1 MKWTSPICSRV
12 SESPW
17 PRQQCGGRG
26 RGGEQ
31 SRVGWMGQGR
41 MATGPSCSSHL
52 CDLQLCCFA
61 WPPSKKHQPAS
72 QTQQTSQISQGPRL
86 ARGPIWRNAFFF
98 FFFLLLVFLLLFG
111 PLVPSSRLM
120 GRMEICEWWQ
130 AGIIQDKRACDV
142 LRFFSCPQLENRPAR
157 LGISHQRRPARYL
170 TAAMQAHAAR
180 SSQHAA
186 STRPR
191 HRPHRNPPEFQ
202 YPASPSLASGP
213 GRNDTSLGKAP
224 GGE

>member
-1 MKWTSPICSRV
+1 
-12 SESPW
+12 
-17 PRQQCGGRG
+17 
-26 RGGEQ
+26 
-31 SRVGWMGQGR
+31 MGQGR
-41 MATGPSCSSHL
+41 MATGPSCSLHL

-86 ARGPIWRNAFFF
+86 ARGPIWRNAFFFF

-180 SSQHAA
+180 SSQLAA
-186 STRPR
+186 RSIDPTSSQAPPQPTRIPI
-191 HRPHRNPPEFQ
+191 
-202 YPASPSLASGP
+202 SSLSISRQRTRA
-213 GRNDTSLGKAP
+213 
-224 GGE
+224 E